1 MNHEKEAEMGV
12 RAARVLV
19 LSLAIATS
27 ATCTSQALD
36 VQPSSDPQTANRPD
50 DVRVIDKADLERL
63 RNAGTHDI
71 KGPLG
76 EVTGAAPCPSGNV
89 DEQCMEAARQRLR
102 ESAAARGANLVV
114 IVRSVVAQSFPP
126 LYSATGELYEM
137 TARR

>member
-1 MNHEKEAEMGV
+1 MAV
-12 RAARVLV
+12 LAARVLV
-19 LSLAIATS
+19 LSLTLSPS
-27 ATCTSQALD
+27 AACTSHALD
-36 VQPSSDPQTANRPD
+36 VQSSSDPQTTTRPD
-50 DVRVIDKADLERL
+50 DVRVIDKADLEQL

-71 KGPLG
+71 RGPLG

-114 IVRSVVAQSFPP
+114 IVRSAVAQSFPP
-126 LYSATGELYEM
+126 QYSATGELYEM